1 MLYWVANETHQQR
14 QGCSRDWGRGGKP
27 VRTRTKYPREQD
39 FRANHYVRGVM
50 LTVEGEGLKDH
61 LRFWK
66 GLGGRVFQM

>member
-27 VRTRTKYPREQD
+27 VRTWTKYPREKD
-39 FRANHYVRGVM
+39 INVRGVM

-66 GLGGRVFQM
+66 GLGGLFQT